1 MTSYF
6 SLTFFLVFLP
16 VTALAYSA
24 MPQKAR
30 WTVLLAASYL
40 FYWCLSG
47 ALIGF
52 IAASTVSVYLCGRR
66 MTSLLRARNAA
77 LAEAQTG
84 KRKIKNDCKKRM
96 RRVLAAGIVFNLAML
111 VILKYLGLLTNGAN
125 ALLSLFG
132 AEASLVAPAI
142 AVPIGISF
150 YTLMAVSYLVDVY
163 RETAQ
168 ADRHLGRVALF
179 LSFFP
184 QIMEGPICRYGQTAA
199 ALTAGE
205 PIRAKNL
212 YRGALRV
219 LFGLAK
225 KIVVADRLNAFV
237 KTVFDGY
244 SSYDGSIIAL
254 AAVLYTL
261 QLYCDFSG
269 TMDIALGIGRIFNV
283 SLPENFR
290 QPFFSRTSSEFWKR
304 WHITLGT
311 WFKDYVYYPV
321 SLSRPCKRIT
331 SAARK
336 RFGVRYGPLLASSIA
351 MLCVWTANGLWHGAG
366 LQYLFFGLYYFTMI
380 MAGGFIEPAAQAAAA
395 RLKINRNSTPYRTF
409 QVART
414 LVIIFVGEL
423 FFRANGLDAGLEM
436 FASMVTGFS
445 FDPLINGTVFSL
457 GLDRHDFA
465 IVAFAVAV
473 LIAVGV
479 AKERGRD
486 VGAVIADRGSFIRC
500 CALVLLFVAI
510 VVFGAYGVG
519 YTPVDPMY
527 AQF

>member
-1 MTSYF
+1 M
-6 SLTFFLVFLP
+6 
-16 VTALAYSA
+16 
-24 MPQKAR
+24 
-30 WTVLLAASYL
+30 LLAASYL

-52 IAASTVSVYLCGRR
+52 VVASTVSVYVCGRT
-66 MTSLLRARNAA
+66 MASLLRRRDAA
-77 LAEAQTG
+77 LAEAQSG
-84 KRKIKNDCKKRM
+84 KRKIKGDCKKGM
-96 RRVLAAGIVFNLAML
+96 RRVLVAGVVFNLAVL
-111 VILKYLGLLTNGAN
+111 VVLKYLGFLTDGAN
-125 ALLSLFG
+125 ALLSLLG
-132 AEASLVAPAI
+132 IEASLVAPKI

-163 RETAQ
+163 RETVQ
-168 ADRHLGRVALF
+168 ADKHLGRVALF
-179 LSFFP
+179 LCFFP
-184 QIMEGPICRYGQTAA
+184 QIMEGPICRYGQTAT

-205 PIRAKNL
+205 SIRAKNL
-212 YRGALRV
+212 YQGALRI
-219 LFGLAK
+219 LFGLSK
-225 KIVVADRLNAFV
+225 KIIVADRLNAFI
-237 KTVFDGY
+237 KTVFDDY

-283 SLPENFR
+283 NLPENFR

-321 SLSRPCKRIT
+321 SLSRPCKKLT

-336 RFGVRYGPLLASSIA
+336 KFGVRYGPLLASSVA
-351 MLCVWTANGLWHGAG
+351 MFCVWTANGLWHGAG

-380 MAGGFIEPAAQAAAA
+380 MAGGLIEPVAQTAAA
-395 RLKINRNSTPYRTF
+395 RLGIDRSSAPYRAF
-409 QVART
+409 QIVRT
-414 LVIIFVGEL
+414 LAIVFVGEL
-423 FFRANGLDAGLEM
+423 FFRANGLTAGLEM
-436 FASMVTGFS
+436 FSTMITGFS
-445 FDPLINGTVFSL
+445 LDSVMNGAVFTL

-465 IVAFAVAV
+465 IVALAVAC
-473 LIAVGV
+473 LIVVGV
-479 AKERGRD
+479 AKERGKD
-486 VGAVIADRGSFIRC
+486 IGAAIANRGALIRW
-500 CALVLLFVAI
+500 CALALLFVAV